1 MGYSKLHGYWIHVF
15 SMLEFDVFPDIS
27 RWEFKNL
34 FNYGFLIKGCFGLKS
49 SEVIEKCSLKIFG
62 NYMDI

>member
-1 MGYSKLHGYWIHVF
+1 MF
-15 SMLEFDVFPDIS
+15 SRCSNLMSLPDIS
-27 RWEFKNL
+27 RWEFKNV